1 MNQICPCS
9 SENLQNAIAF
19 DAIAFDG
26 IMSDI
31 LILHKFVSPLIHCL
45 PNELQPC
52 YFNNWDVEYD
62 RIFTSTSE
70 TTKIVTPFQ
79 LIKFDIFT
87 HSKHLLSKLQI
98 KHQ

>member
-9 SENLQNAIAF
+9 SENLQN
-19 DAIAFDG
+19 AFDG

-62 RIFTSTSE
+62 RIFTSE